1 MSLDDSFESYRS
13 ERDFLKNYAS
23 QIGHK
28 ASKAD
33 SGYFEPGFY
42 KKLREESRKW
52 HEVLRD
58 YSNAAILVPVGLWS
72 MSEAFTW
79 PDSDI
84 SLLGIGNHRFFLFHS
99 GAAAWVIKRIYEA
112 NFGSQQK
119 EEPFG
124 TRVWRK
130 VFGVASATSVF
141 AIGCHLTIDVFQP
154 KSVIFP
160 GIGSLIDGTL
170 VDDNIWLFG
179 NALYCF
185 KIADDLYSL
194 ALGDDYKR
202 VKLFV
207 KERFLIPLKEGGARG
222 VPSWD

>member
-1 MSLDDSFESYRS
+1 M
-13 ERDFLKNYAS
+13 
-23 QIGHK
+23 
-28 ASKAD
+28 
-33 SGYFEPGFY
+33 
-42 KKLREESRKW
+42 
-52 HEVLRD
+52 
-58 YSNAAILVPVGLWS
+58 
-72 MSEAFTW
+72 
-79 PDSDI
+79 
-84 SLLGIGNHRFFLFHS
+84 
-99 GAAAWVIKRIYEA
+99 
-112 NFGSQQK
+112 
-119 EEPFG
+119 
-124 TRVWRK
+124 
-130 VFGVASATSVF
+130 
-141 AIGCHLTIDVFQP
+141 FQP

-207 KERFLIPLKEGGARG
+207 KERFLIPLKEGGACG